1 MELVALAFLLLTVT
15 LYTVFGGADF
25 GAGVFELLSPRTH
38 RKRYRTLVS
47 HALGPV
53 WEANHVWLIFA
64 IVVLFTAFPRAY
76 ALLSTAFHIPLTI
89 MLVGIVL
96 RGCAFVFRNYDAYK
110 DDSQELYSVAFGVS
124 SILTPLSQ
132 GMIAGGLLL
141 GRVSTTPTNFY
152 EGFIAPWFNIFS
164 LSVGLFL
171 VVLATLLASVF
182 LISEEGAD
190 DVRDSIIRTARII
203 SCAAVPAG
211 ILVFFTAHLEGLPLT
226 WSFFTNPISV
236 TAMGIATLLLW
247 ALLVTVKG
255 RRVYL
260 PRVCAAGIV
269 TCILAGW
276 WAVQFPYLAVLP
288 RTDADYPFTIYTAAA
303 PYSALQPLVIAYGI
317 GSLLV
322 LPALLF
328 LFWTFKTRN

>member
-1 MELVALAFLLLTVT
+1 MELIALAFLLLTVT
-15 LYTVFGGADF
+15 LYTIFGGADF
-25 GAGVFELLSPRTH
+25 GAGVFELLSPKAQRQ
-38 RKRYRTLVS
+38 RYRTLVS

-96 RGCAFVFRNYDAYK
+96 RGSAFVFRNYDAYK
-110 DDSQELYSVAFGVS
+110 DESQELYSAAFGIS
-124 SILTPLSQ
+124 SVLTPLSQ

-141 GRVSTTPTNFY
+141 GRVSTAPTNFY
-152 EGFIAPWFNIFS
+152 DGFIAPWFNLFS

-182 LISEEGAD
+182 LISEEGAEE
-190 DVRDSIIRTARII
+190 VRGSIVRTARIV
-203 SCAAVPAG
+203 SCVAAPAG
-211 ILVFFTAHLEGLPLT
+211 ILVFFTAHLDGIPLA
-226 WSFFTNPISV
+226 WDFFTNPVSV

-247 ALLVTVKG
+247 ALLLTVKG
-255 RRVYL
+255 RHVYL
-260 PRVCAAGIV
+260 PRICAAGIV
-269 TCILAGW
+269 TCILTGW

-288 RTDADYPFTIYTAAA
+288 RTDPDYPFTIYTAAA
-303 PYSALQPLVIAYGI
+303 PHSALQPLVMAYGM
-317 GSLLV
+317 GALLV

-328 LFWTFKTRN
+328 LFRTFKTRN